1 MSLVVR
7 TRNASRFIRFD
18 VSGAWNLADI
28 FALIGRVREEA
39 DAAGL
44 DAALVDLLDVP
55 GPIPQMERFFAGKRV
70 AEVLKHRIRLA
81 VVAREEYINK
91 FGENTAVNRGARMA
105 VLSSEEHALAWL
117 DGPG

>member
-1 MSLVVR
+1 MTL
-7 TRNASRFIRFD
+7 AIESRVEEGYVRFD
-18 VSGAWNLADI
+18 VSGPWNLADI
-28 FALIGRVREEA
+28 FALIARVREEA

-44 DAALVDLLDVP
+44 DVALVDLLDVP

-81 VVAREEYINK
+81 VVVRAEYINK
-91 FGENTAVNRGARMA
+91 LGENTAVNRGARMA

>member
-1 MSLVVR
+1 MTFSIE
-7 TRNASRFIRFD
+7 SRVEGRRVHFD
-18 VSGAWNLADI
+18 VSGPWNLADI
-28 FALIGRVREEA
+28 FALIARVREEA

-44 DAALVDLLDVP
+44 DVALVDLLDVP

-81 VVAREEYINK
+81 VVARAEYINK

-105 VLSSEEHALAWL
+105 VLSSQEHALAWL
-117 DGPG
+117 EGPG

>member
-7 TRNASRFIRFD
+7 TRKASRYVHFD
-18 VSGAWNLADI
+18 VSGPWNLADI

-39 DAAGL
+39 DAAHL

-70 AEVLKHRIRLA
+70 AEVLKHQIRLA
-81 VVAREEYINK
+81 VLVRAEYINK

>member
-1 MSLVVR
+1 MTLSIE
-7 TRNASRFIRFD
+7 SRIEGGRVRFD
-18 VSGAWNLADI
+18 VRGPWNLGDI

-81 VVAREEYINK
+81 VVARAEYIDK

-105 VLSSEEHALAWL
+105 VMSSEDHALAWL
-117 DGPG
+117 DGPD

>member
-1 MSLVVR
+1 MTLSIR
-7 TRNASRFIRFD
+7 SRIEGRHVHFD
-18 VSGAWNLADI
+18 VAGPWNLADI
-28 FALIGRVREEA
+28 FGLIDRVREEA

-44 DAALVDLLDVP
+44 DAVLVDLSAVP
-55 GPIPQMERFFAGKRV
+55 GPIPQMERFFAGVRV

-81 VVAREEYINK
+81 VVVRAEYINK

-117 DGPG
+117 DAPG